1 MRPSLVAHNHVLN
14 AFAREKRW
22 HDSMSLLL
30 RMRQLGLKPDTS
42 SIAATMRAAVGAPGS
57 SQLALK
63 LKDWQLALLL
73 RLCMQHLQQAIPRTV
88 KTARWRLL
96 LRRRRR
102 LQYGNYSSTGKRRP
116 RRPSAS
122 S

>member
-1 MRPSLVAHNHVLN
+1 MAIGWTKLALALN
-14 AFAREKRW
+14 GWQLALT
-22 HDSMSLLL
+22 LLKL
-30 RMRQLGLKPDTS
+30 RDWQLALKLRDWQLPLKLKDWQLALTLKD
-42 SIAATMRAAVGAPGS
+42 
-57 SQLALK
+57 SQLPLK

-116 RRPSAS
+116 RRPYAS